1 MRLTDEIK
9 VDKSTTLPDG
19 YGGTV
24 KVPVPL
30 VTVAA
35 IVSIKNDELKSKPSG
50 LGYYR
55 SATIIVEKNKID
67 IKDKVIYDD
76 ATYTITRQ
84 VNYQHSFLEIFI
96 GYEV

>member
-9 VDKSTTLPDG
+9 VDKSTSVPDG
-19 YGGTV
+19 YGGTI

-30 VTVAA
+30 VTLPA
-35 IVSIKNDELKSKPSG
+35 IVSVKNDELRVKPSG

-55 SATIIVEKNKID
+55 SATIVVEKDQLD

-84 VNYQHSFLEIFI
+84 VNYQHSFLDIFI